1 MRCQFDDDVFDQSVG
16 VMSFFEFFFF
26 LAKECGPLN
35 TLNEQRGW

>member
-26 LAKECGPLN
+26 WQKN
-35 TLNEQRGW
+35 VDH

>member
-26 LAKECGPLN
+26 FWQKN
-35 TLNEQRGW
+35 VDH

>member
-16 VMSFFEFFFF
+16 VMSFFEVFF